1 MKEDLLDLVFEEN
14 NVDFRSDLGLLRGSR
29 KKTTNLWGNDR
40 HVEYTNEYGGKIG
53 SAKEISKFG
62 RTPYVEFYD
71 KDGNAVGR
79 AYVDEKVAGG
89 RQVRYT
95 DTDGNTLATRLVDEE
110 QVKKNNVVPT
120 ELSGSAGSSGHFS
133 GGSIGSR
140 SGDGGGGGFGS
151 ILGGGFMMIGAWI
164 LIFLFLFVL
173 GAIADLTAKPLGKL
187 LEHPDKVLTFFK
199 VLCMYIP
206 WFFSTLFLFFKSR
219 LSPAAPKGVAVW
231 RIVMLILSCA
241 TVVMVSRSFG
251 IPIHNSPW
259 AISGWPGVK
268 YYASAFIPLLI
279 FIALVRIMTA
289 CTRKS
294 KNSSYYGAVMECI
307 CRPTV
312 IICMALLFTSRLGLN
327 FVYRYTPDFAD
338 AMFFL
343 FRGLGNFFIVGLSGS
358 MMCELIENW

>member
-14 NVDFRSDLGLLRGSR
+14 DVDFRSDLGFMRGSR

-71 KDGNAVGR
+71 ADGNAVGR
-79 AYVDEKVAGG
+79 AYVDDKVAGG

-95 DTDGNTLATRLVDEE
+95 NTNGDTIATRSVDEE
-110 QVKKNNVVPT
+110 QVKKNSAMPM
-120 ELSGSAGSSGHFS
+120 ELSGTGSGGSNGHFS
-133 GGSIGSR
+133 VGSGGSGGSGGIG
-140 SGDGGGGGFGS
+140 G
-151 ILGGGFMMIGAWI
+151 ILGGGFMIVGAWV

-187 LEHPDKVLTFFK
+187 LEQPDKVLTFFK

-206 WFFSTLFLFFKSR
+206 WFLSTLFLYFKSR

-231 RIVMLILSCA
+231 QIVMLILSCA

-259 AISGWPGVK
+259 AISGWTGVK
-268 YYASAFIPLLI
+268 YYAASFIPVVI
-279 FIALVRIMTA
+279 FIALVRLMTA

-294 KNSSYYGAVMECI
+294 KNSRYYGNVMQCI

-312 IICMALLFTSRLGLN
+312 IFCMALIFTSRLGLN

-343 FRGLGNFFIVGLSGS
+343 FRGLGNLCIVGLLGS
-358 MMCELIENW
+358 MMCEIVENR

>member
-14 NVDFRSDLGLLRGSR
+14 NVDFRNDLGFMRGSR
-29 KKTTNLWGNDR
+29 KKTTNLWGSDR
-40 HVEYTNEYGGKIG
+40 HVIYTDEYGGKVG

-71 KDGNAVGR
+71 SEGNAVGR
-79 AYVDEKVAGG
+79 AYVDDKISGG

-95 DTDGNTLATRLVDEE
+95 DNNGNTLATRLVDEE
-110 QVKKNNVVPT
+110 QVKKNSAVQM
-120 ELSGSAGSSGHFS
+120 ELDGHGSSSGHFS
-133 GGSIGSR
+133 GGSIGGSI
-140 SGDGGGGGFGS
+140 GGGGGGS
-151 ILGGGFMMIGAWI
+151 ILGGGFMIIGSWV
-164 LIFLFLFVL
+164 LIFLALFVL

-187 LEHPDKVLTFFK
+187 LEQPDKVLTFFK

-206 WFFSTLFLFFKSR
+206 WFLSTLFLFFKSR
-219 LSPAAPKGVAVW
+219 LSPATPKGVAVW

-259 AISGWPGVK
+259 AISGWPGIK
-268 YYASAFIPLLI
+268 YYASAFLPVLI
-279 FIALVRIMTA
+279 FIALVRLMTA
-289 CTRKS
+289 FTRKS
-294 KNSSYYGAVMECI
+294 KHSSYDGNVMVCI

-312 IICMALLFTSRLGLN
+312 IFCMILIFISRLGLN

-343 FRGLGNFFIVGLSGS
+343 FRGLGNFFIVGLIGS

>member
-14 NVDFRSDLGLLRGSR
+14 QVEFRSDLGFMRGTR

-40 HVEYTNEYGGKIG
+40 HVEYTNEYGTKVG

-71 KDGNAVGR
+71 HEGNAVGR
-79 AYVDEKVAGG
+79 AYVDEKVSGS

-95 DTDGNTLATRLVDEE
+95 DTGGNTLATRFVDEE
-110 QVKKNNVVPT
+110 QVKKNSAVQM
-120 ELSGSAGSSGHFS
+120 ELSGTGSGGSSGHFGGGIGS
-133 GGSIGSR
+133 GGT
-140 SGDGGGGGFGS
+140 GGGS
-151 ILGGGFMMIGAWI
+151 ILGGGIMIIGSWVA
-164 LIFLFLFVL
+164 IFLVLFVL
-173 GAIADLTAKPLGKL
+173 AAIADLTAKPLGKL
-187 LEHPDKVLTFFK
+187 LAQPDKVLVFFR

-206 WFFSTLFLFFKSR
+206 WALSSLLLFFKSR
-219 LSPAAPKGVAVW
+219 LSKAAPKGIAVW
-231 RIVMLILSCA
+231 RIVMLALSCA

-251 IPIHNSPW
+251 IPMRNGLW
-259 AISGWPGVK
+259 AISGWTGIK
-268 YYASAFIPLLI
+268 YYAFTFIPVVVFVL
-279 FIALVRIMTA
+279 LVRLLVA

-294 KNSSYYGAVMECI
+294 KYAHYYRSVTECI

-343 FRGLGNFFIVGLSGS
+343 FRGLGNFCIIGLSGS
-358 MMCELIENW
+358 MLCEIVEM